1 VSAPSAA
8 RILSA
13 RSLTSRIR
21 GDRAF
26 SAGMGLV
33 TALAVAP
40 LLFIVGYVLFR
51 GAAAIDWRF
60 LTTLPKPMGEEGG
73 GIANALLG
81 SGIVVAIAGLVAVPL
96 GVFAGIF
103 LAESRHSRVAPVARL
118 SVEVLM
124 GLPSIVI
131 GVIAWLWLVRP
142 MKSFSGLSGGVALAM
157 IMLPVVTLAT
167 EETLR
172 LIPVSL
178 REASLALGVSYP
190 RTVLKVLVPA
200 AASGIVTGILLGVA
214 RALGETAPLLF
225 TAFGSPY
232 LVTSPLKPMETLP
245 HAIFTLATSPYD
257 SAHLAAWGAS
267 FILMVLVL
275 SLNLLTRLVTARWNV
290 KF

>member
-1 VSAPSAA
+1 MSAA
-8 RILSA
+8 TRQ
-13 RSLTSRIR
+13 RSIRSRIR

-26 SAGMGLV
+26 TAGIGVL
-33 TALAVAP
+33 AGLAVVP
-40 LLFIVGYVLFR
+40 LVVIVVYVLVR
-51 GAAAIDWRF
+51 GGAAIDWRF

-73 GIANALLG
+73 GIANAILG
-81 SGIVVAIAGLVAVPL
+81 SAITVAIAGLIAVPF
-96 GVFAGIF
+96 GVTAGIF
-103 LAESRHSRVAPVARL
+103 LAESRRSRLAPVTRL
-118 SVEVLM
+118 AVQVLM

-131 GVIAWLWLVRP
+131 GIIAWLWVVKP
-142 MKSFSGLSGGVALAM
+142 MRSFSGLAGGAALSM
-157 IMLPVVTLAT
+157 IMLPVVTLTT

-172 LIPVSL
+172 LIPESL

-190 RTVLKVLVPA
+190 RTVLGVLVPA

-232 LVTSPLKPMETLP
+232 LVANPLKPMDTLP

-257 SAHLAAWGAS
+257 SALLAAWGAS
-267 FILMVLVL
+267 FILMVVVL
-275 SLNLLTRLVTARWNV
+275 SLNLLTRLVTRRWNV